1 MSCCRLHKVI
11 TYNIN
16 SERPFVKSFESHF
29 QKSVETTQ
37 VPRIIVLV
45 VLIRAGNQKDRTKI
59 PKISLDNM
67 KFNRILNV
75 TLIQKE
81 MRTDIHSDTRILVD
95 DASGM
100 VRPLL
105 PISLL
110 SILIL
115 LINLVVV
122 LGLIFIS

>member
-1 MSCCRLHKVI
+1 
-11 TYNIN
+11 
-16 SERPFVKSFESHF
+16 
-29 QKSVETTQ
+29 
-37 VPRIIVLV
+37 
-45 VLIRAGNQKDRTKI
+45 
-59 PKISLDNM
+59 
-67 KFNRILNV
+67 
-75 TLIQKE
+75 
-81 MRTDIHSDTRILVD
+81 MRTDIHSDRRILVD
-95 DASGM
+95 DVSGK

>member
-1 MSCCRLHKVI
+1 
-11 TYNIN
+11 
-16 SERPFVKSFESHF
+16 
-29 QKSVETTQ
+29 
-37 VPRIIVLV
+37 
-45 VLIRAGNQKDRTKI
+45 
-59 PKISLDNM
+59 M

>member
-1 MSCCRLHKVI
+1 
-11 TYNIN
+11 
-16 SERPFVKSFESHF
+16 
-29 QKSVETTQ
+29 
-37 VPRIIVLV
+37 
-45 VLIRAGNQKDRTKI
+45 
-59 PKISLDNM
+59 M
-67 KFNRILNV
+67 KFNRILNIM
-75 TLIQKE
+75 LIQTE
-81 MRTDIHSDTRILVD
+81 MRTDIHSDKRNLVD
-95 DASGM
+95 AASGV